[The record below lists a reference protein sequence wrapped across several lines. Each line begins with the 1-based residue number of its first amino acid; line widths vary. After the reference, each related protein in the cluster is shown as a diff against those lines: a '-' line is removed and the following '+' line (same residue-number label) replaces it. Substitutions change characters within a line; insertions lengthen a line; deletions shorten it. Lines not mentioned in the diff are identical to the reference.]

1 MDRGSTPL
9 VSTNFKNRG
18 QKILLKTRIFAL
30 FVYFKQKITRKLH
43 ESGVL
48 KAQILRYL
56 CFFLFINYQYNLQL
70 YLEHLD
76 KAICMNKE
84 QLAAVVIPFNKEV
97 LENHGALNGALSGAN
112 KSDLTELENKVYEAV
127 KINQNLTAKEISE
140 NLMIPFRSVQR
151 YLSTLK
157 EKGFIV
163 REGSNKTGYWKII
176 K

>member
-1 MDRGSTPL
+1 MLDITTDKL
-9 VSTNFKNRG
+9 LLN
-18 QKILLKTRIFAL
+18 ILF
-30 FVYFKQKITRKLH
+30 
-43 ESGVL
+43 GV
-48 KAQILRYL
+48 I
-56 CFFLFINYQYNLQL
+56 
-70 YLEHLD
+70 
-76 KAICMNKE
+76 
-84 QLAAVVIPFNKEV
+84 
-97 LENHGALNGALSGAN
+97 NGALSGAN